1 MRLVLL
7 SPCLAALKK
16 KVGCF
21 LFFFF
26 CCKSHRLSIW
36 LVVGGQTEPASVTWA
51 GVSYEEREEAGEAGY
66 LELAGEPAV

>member
-16 KVGCF
+16 MLAFV
-21 LFFFF
+21 FFFS